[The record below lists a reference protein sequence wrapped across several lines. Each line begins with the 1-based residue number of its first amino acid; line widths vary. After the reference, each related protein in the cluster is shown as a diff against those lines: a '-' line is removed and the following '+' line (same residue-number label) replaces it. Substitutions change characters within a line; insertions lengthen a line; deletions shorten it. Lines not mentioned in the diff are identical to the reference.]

1 MYLNPILRISAEP
14 RCLHAYALSQAG
26 AKRLLE
32 LVDDPWTAY
41 QSAIDLLIAR
51 RIREERVKAFVTEPP
66 LIIQSKR
73 FDSAL
78 QPGKG
83 NAWRGLLMDSTIDRI
98 MRSEGMPAEN
108 LTWENT
114 QHDPCIWH
122 S

>member
-14 RCLHAYALSQAG
+14 RCSHAYALSQGG
-26 AKRLLE
+26 ARRLLE

-41 QSAIDLLIAR
+41 QSAIDLLVAR
-51 RIREERVKAFVTEPP
+51 RIKEGRIKAFVIEPP
-66 LIIQSKR
+66 LVIQSKR

-83 NAWRGLLMDSTIDRI
+83 NAWRGLLMDSTMDRI
-98 MRSEGMPAEN
+98 LRGAGQIPED
-108 LTWENT
+108 LTWQTT
-114 QHDPCIWH
+114 QSDPCIWH